1 MNTLYKIS
9 KWWMEQFFMNG
20 WDSYLVSR
28 RIGFFHVLTWVPI
41 WLTGVPIIT
50 LVQILWNYVE
60 LIFCYSM
67 IFCLLFLILYGHDV
81 IFSSYLNVLFW
92 CSMYVLDAFCLMI
105 NHCLI
110 FVCMHYYIW
119 WCESNTS
126 MDCLKLWTIGY
137 WTLEIDLG

>member
-28 RIGFFHVLTWVPI
+28 RIGFQVLTWVPI

-50 LVQILWNYVE
+50 LVQILWNYAE
-60 LIFCYSM
+60 LIFCYSV
-67 IFCLLFLILYGHDV
+67 IFCFLFLILDGHDV
-81 IFSSYLNVLFW
+81 IFSSYLNALFW
-92 CSMYVLDAFCLMI
+92 CSLYVLDACCLMI

-110 FVCMHYYIW
+110 FFCMYYYIW
-119 WCESNTS
+119 WCELNTS
-126 MDCLKLWTIGY
+126 MDCLKS
-137 WTLEIDLG
+137 